1 MEWSTEEK
9 EKIFD
14 ILSAKYYKKNFGTF
28 SKADCDLL
36 MFSFYIEKMV
46 RDNSDDNNVVN
57 YNICSDYTIA
67 KELGI
72 TPQKVRNLKIKKQL
86 VYPIDTFDWK
96 KSLASL
102 LKNARYDDDT
112 KKITLMIPDPNL
124 LYEIEAFLEEHG
136 GYICTQ
142 LNKKLLQVRVEYF
155 FELAVLCEEKKNQ
168 DKIIKAIKKEL
179 KEKNK
184 SEKAFDDKNIGKSL
198 LDVGVSVASILDN
211 VSSLFTPGNIIK
223 EAVLKIINFIKQ

>member
-14 ILSAKYYKKNFGTF
+14 ILSEKYYKNNFGTF

-86 VYPIDTFDWK
+86 VYPITFDWK

-102 LKNARYDDDT
+102 
-112 KKITLMIPDPNL
+112 
-124 LYEIEAFLEEHG
+124 
-136 GYICTQ
+136 
-142 LNKKLLQVRVEYF
+142 
-155 FELAVLCEEKKNQ
+155 
-168 DKIIKAIKKEL
+168 
-179 KEKNK
+179 
-184 SEKAFDDKNIGKSL
+184 
-198 LDVGVSVASILDN
+198 
-211 VSSLFTPGNIIK
+211 
-223 EAVLKIINFIKQ
+223 

>member
-14 ILSAKYYKKNFGTF
+14 ILSEKYYKNNFGTF

-86 VYPIDTFDWK
+86 VYPITFDWK

-198 LDVGVSVASILDN
+198 LDVGVSVTSILDN
-211 VSSLFTPGNIIK
+211 VSSLFSPGNIIK

>member
-14 ILSAKYYKKNFGTF
+14 ILSEKYYKKNFGTF

-86 VYPIDTFDWK
+86 VYPITFDWK

-198 LDVGVSVASILDN
+198 LDVGVSVTSILDN
-211 VSSLFTPGNIIK
+211 VSSLFSPGNIIK